1 MLKQEIDIADKAKAG
16 GNQEGWAAT
25 RHNPPCSQRIFSIP
39 KRTGCVSMS
48 GIRLIMILLPEK
60 IARLT
65 SAALLWL
72 VGAWS
77 LSAAPV
83 DFVREVQP
91 IFAARC
97 YDCHGEAKQE
107 SSLRLDSRENTF
119 KGGYHGPAVVPGDS
133 AKSVLYQVITATHK
147 ELDPMPKKG
156 GRLSEQ
162 QVALIKTWIDQG
174 AVWPESA
181 SVKVASTS
189 KEHWAFKAPELPAL
203 PKVKNKR
210 WVENPID
217 RFVLAKLEHERIK
230 PSLEADKVTLLRRLS
245 LDLIG
250 LPPTPAE
257 VDAFLAD
264 RSKDAYEKQ
273 VERLL
278 NSPHY
283 GERWARVWL
292 DGARYADS
300 DGFEKDK
307 PRDVWFYRDW
317 VINAFNRDLPYNEF
331 VIEQLAGDLL
341 PNATQDQR
349 VATGFLRN
357 SMINEEGG
365 VHPEQFRMEA
375 MFDRLDAI
383 GKSMLGL
390 TIQCAQCHDHK
401 YDPIAQ
407 SEYYQLF
414 AFINDSAEGSIN
426 VYSPEQN
433 MQRAQ
438 LLGEIAKLEE
448 DLKHRTPDWEKKL
461 AAWETQTKAK
471 APQWT
476 ILPLGNSGDNA
487 QRYYDFPDGSL
498 MASGYAPT
506 RFSSV
511 FTNTVTAREI
521 RAFRLEMMTDKNLP
535 AQGPGRSVDGLFALT
550 EFKVEA
556 EDAANPGKKKAV
568 KFVNAVADYSNDK
581 QTLPE
586 IYQGGY
592 KTNELRVTG
601 PASYAIDGD
610 NKTAWGIDAGP
621 GQRNQDRTAIFIA
634 EDNVAFPKG
643 TKFTV
648 QLVQQHGGKNSNQN
662 QNLNVGKFRVS
673 FAGEIKEEPAPLPN
687 HIAKILDTPREKRT
701 RLQQADLFSYWRQQV
716 PEWQATNERIAA
728 LWKQHPDSST
738 QMVLQRMDDPRDT
751 FLLKRGDIM
760 KPDRKVQP
768 GVPAVLNPLPRNADG
783 SRLTL
788 ARWLVDPKSPTAARS
803 IVNRV
808 WQTYFGIG
816 IVETSEDL
824 GVQSPAPSHPEL
836 LDWLSVT
843 FMDEEWSLKKLHQL
857 IVTSATYRQSSKV
870 TPEQYAL
877 DPNNRLLARGAR
889 FRVEAEL
896 VRDIALTASG
906 LLNHKVGGP
915 SVYPPIPE
923 FLILPPASY
932 GEKVWDE
939 EKGDNRY
946 RRSLYTF
953 RYRSVPY
960 PILQAFDAP
969 NGDFSCV
976 RRGRSNTPLQALM
989 TLNDPISMEAAQ
1001 ALARRVLRDGGS
1013 TEISRLE
1020 YAFRCCVSRKPTKEE
1035 LKELEALLDN
1045 QVARFNDKD
1054 AKPLELA
1061 ASDEIKL
1068 PAAPKDIS
1076 DARLAAW
1083 TAVSRVLLNLDETIT
1098 KE

>member
-1 MLKQEIDIADKAKAG
+1 
-16 GNQEGWAAT
+16 
-25 RHNPPCSQRIFSIP
+25 
-39 KRTGCVSMS
+39 MS

-476 ILPLGNSGDNA
+476 VLPLGNSGDNA

>member
-1 MLKQEIDIADKAKAG
+1 
-16 GNQEGWAAT
+16 
-25 RHNPPCSQRIFSIP
+25 
-39 KRTGCVSMS
+39 MS

-60 IARLT
+60 IARLA
-65 SAALLWL
+65 SISLLWL
-72 VGAWS
+72 AGAWS
-77 LSAAPV
+77 LSAASV
-83 DFVREVQP
+83 DFVREIQP

-97 YDCHGEAKQE
+97 YDCHGAAKQE

-156 GRLSEQ
+156 ERLTEQ

-174 AVWPESA
+174 AVWPKSA
-181 SVKVASTS
+181 SVEVASAS
-189 KEHWAFKAPELPAL
+189 KDHWAFKAPELPAL

-217 RFVLAKLEHERIK
+217 RFVLAKLEEERMK
-230 PSLEADKVTLLRRLS
+230 PSLEADKVTLLRRIS

-250 LPPTPAE
+250 LPPSPAE

-278 NSPHY
+278 SSPHY

-383 GKSMLGL
+383 GKSMIGL

-426 VYSPEQN
+426 VYSPAQN
-433 MQRAQ
+433 MKRAQ

-448 DLKHRTPDWEKKL
+448 DLKHRTPDWEKQL
-461 AAWETQTKAK
+461 AAWEAQTKAK

-476 ILPLGNSGDNA
+476 VLPLSNAGDNA

-498 MASGYAPT
+498 MGSGYAPT
-506 RFSSV
+506 RFTSV
-511 FTNTVTAREI
+511 FTNTVTATDI

-535 AQGPGRSVDGLFALT
+535 AQGPGRSVEGLFALT
-550 EFKVEA
+550 EFRVEA
-556 EDAANPGKKKAV
+556 EDTANPGKKKAV
-568 KFVNAVADYSNDK
+568 KFVKAVADYSNER

-601 PASYAIDGD
+601 PISYAIDGD

-621 GQRNQDRTAIFIA
+621 GQRNQDRTAFFIA

-673 FAGEIKEEPAPLPN
+673 FTGDIKEEPAPLPN
-687 HIAKILDTPREKRT
+687 HIATILDTPREKRT

-728 LWKQHPDSST
+728 LWKQHPDSTT

-760 KPDRKVQP
+760 KPDRKVNP
-768 GVPAVLNPLPRNADG
+768 GVPTVLNPLPKNADG

-824 GVQSPAPSHPEL
+824 GVQAPAPSHPEL
-836 LDWLSVT
+836 LDWLAVT
-843 FMDEEWSLKKLHQL
+843 FMDEGWSLKKLHQL

-870 TPEQYAL
+870 TPELYTL

-906 LLNHKVGGP
+906 LLNPKIGGP

-939 EKGDNRY
+939 EKGENRY

-1001 ALARRVLRDGGS
+1001 ALARRVLREGGS
-1013 TEISRLE
+1013 TKASRLE
-1020 YAFRCCVSRKPTKEE
+1020 YAFRCCVSRKPSKDE
-1035 LKELEALLDN
+1035 LKELEALLDD
-1045 QVARFNDKD
+1045 QVKRFNAKD

-1061 ASDEIKL
+1061 ANDEIKL